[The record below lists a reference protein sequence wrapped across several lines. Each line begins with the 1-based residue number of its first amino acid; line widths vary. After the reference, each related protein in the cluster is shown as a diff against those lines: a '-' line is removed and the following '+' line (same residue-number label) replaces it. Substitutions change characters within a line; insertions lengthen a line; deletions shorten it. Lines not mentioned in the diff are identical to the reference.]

1 MGETQQI
8 IGGRV
13 RAVREAKGLTQEQ
26 LSLMTGVSRMSIWR
40 LENSGV
46 QLENDSENVSV
57 ACLDK
62 LLDGLGCTIIEL
74 LRDDYLD
81 VIVGEKR

>member
-8 IGGRV
+8 IGNRV
-13 RAVREAKGLTQEQ
+13 REIREGKNLTQEQ

-40 LENSGV
+40 LENS
-46 QLENDSENVSV
+46 SENVSL

-62 LLDGLGCTIIEL
+62 VLYGLGCSIIEL
-74 LRDDYLD
+74 LRDDYFD
-81 VIVGEKR
+81 VIVREKR

>member
-13 RAVREAKGLTQEQ
+13 RAVRESKGLTQEQ
-26 LSLMTGVSRMSIWR
+26 LSLMVGVSRMSIWR
-40 LENSGV
+40 
-46 QLENDSENVSV
+46 LENDSENVSV

-74 LRDDYLD
+74 LRDDYLE

>member
-40 LENSGV
+40 LEN
-46 QLENDSENVSV
+46 DSENVSV